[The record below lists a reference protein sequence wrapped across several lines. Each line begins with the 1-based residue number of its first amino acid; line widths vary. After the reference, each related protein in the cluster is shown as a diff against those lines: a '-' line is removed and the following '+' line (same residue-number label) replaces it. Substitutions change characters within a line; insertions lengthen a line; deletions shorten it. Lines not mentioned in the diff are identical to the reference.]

1 MGEAFARVAVVSYGG
16 VRIQWIYWHGRV
28 SLQTVHGHGGLSMSQ
43 PNDISNPFDPFSF
56 WRTTQNASLEAW
68 SKAMIELVNTE
79 AYAEATGRILDNY
92 LAASVPMRKAVE
104 QAMAQVLGQ
113 VNMPTRAEVLSLAE
127 RMTNIEMRLD
137 DLDARFDE
145 MQRMLT
151 QIVTNTAPGQAAPVA
166 IEKKSPP
173 KSARA
178 SAATAT
184 NNSRPRRTRAA
195 SASGRSA
202 TATRTKE

>member
-1 MGEAFARVAVVSYGG
+1 
-16 VRIQWIYWHGRV
+16 
-28 SLQTVHGHGGLSMSQ
+28 MSQ
-43 PNDISNPFDPFSF
+43 PNDIPNPFDPFSF
-56 WRTTQNASLEAW
+56 WRTTQNASLETW

-79 AYAEATGRILDNY
+79 AYAEATGRILDSY
-92 LAASVPMRKAVE
+92 LSVSVPMRKVVE

-113 VNMPTRAEVLSLAE
+113 VNMPTRGEVLSLAE

-145 MQRMLT
+145 MQRLLT
-151 QIVTNTAPGQAAPVA
+151 QIVTNTAKSQVTPVA
-166 IEKKSPP
+166 AEVKSQP
-173 KSARA
+173 KSATA
-178 SAATAT
+178 SATAT
-184 NNSRPRRTRAA
+184 NTSRPRRTRAA

>member
-1 MGEAFARVAVVSYGG
+1 
-16 VRIQWIYWHGRV
+16 
-28 SLQTVHGHGGLSMSQ
+28 MSQ
-43 PNDISNPFDPFSF
+43 PNDIPNPFDPFSF

-79 AYAEATGRILDNY
+79 AYAEATGRILDSY
-92 LAASVPMRKAVE
+92 LSASVPMRKAVE

-113 VNMPTRAEVLSLAE
+113 VNMPTRAEVLSIAE

-137 DLDARFDE
+137 DLDARFDV

-151 QIVTNTAPGQAAPVA
+151 QIVTNTAQNQAALAANAPKISSKPA
-166 IEKKSPP
+166 I
-173 KSARA
+173 AA
-178 SAATAT
+178 SAAT

-195 SASGRSA
+195 SASGRSTTA
-202 TATRTKE
+202 TRATRTKE

>member
-1 MGEAFARVAVVSYGG
+1 
-16 VRIQWIYWHGRV
+16 
-28 SLQTVHGHGGLSMSQ
+28 MSQ
-43 PNDISNPFDPFSF
+43 PNDIPNPFDPFSF
-56 WRTTQNASLEAW
+56 WRTTQSASLEAW

-113 VNMPTRAEVLSLAE
+113 VNMPSRAEVLSLAE

-145 MQRMLT
+145 MQWMLR
-151 QIVTNTAPGQAAPVA
+151 QIVTNTVRDQTDPVA
-166 IEKKSPP
+166 IATKTSRK
-173 KSARA
+173 
-178 SAATAT
+178 AATAPAT
-184 NNSRPRRTRAA
+184 SANHSSPRRTRAA

-202 TATRTKE
+202 TATPTKE

>member
-1 MGEAFARVAVVSYGG
+1 
-16 VRIQWIYWHGRV
+16 
-28 SLQTVHGHGGLSMSQ
+28 MSQ
-43 PNDISNPFDPFSF
+43 PNDIPNPFDPFSF
-56 WRTTQNASLEAW
+56 WRTTQNASLESW

-79 AYAEATGRILDNY
+79 AYAEATGRILDSY
-92 LAASVPMRKAVE
+92 LAVSGPMRKVVE

-145 MQRMLT
+145 VQRMLT
-151 QIVTNTAPGQAAPVA
+151 QIVANTAQNQADSVAVAP
-166 IEKKSPP
+166 KTSSKSSGAP
-173 KSARA
+173 
-178 SAATAT
+178 ATAT
-184 NNSRPRRTRAA
+184 NNNNRPRRTRAA
-195 SASGRSA
+195 SASSRSA

>member
-1 MGEAFARVAVVSYGG
+1 
-16 VRIQWIYWHGRV
+16 
-28 SLQTVHGHGGLSMSQ
+28 MSQ
-43 PNDISNPFDPFSF
+43 PNDIPNPFDPFSF

-79 AYAEATGRILDNY
+79 AYAEATGRILDSY
-92 LAASVPMRKAVE
+92 LTASVPMRKAVE

-145 MQRMLT
+145 MQRMLK
-151 QIVTNTAPGQAAPVA
+151 QIVTNTAQIQAIPAAIAPKTTSKPA
-166 IEKKSPP
+166 ASP
-173 KSARA
+173 
-178 SAATAT
+178 ATALSS
-184 NNSRPRRTRAA
+184 SRPRRTRAA
-195 SASGRSA
+195 SASGRSS
-202 TATRTKE
+202 TTTRTKE

>member
-1 MGEAFARVAVVSYGG
+1 
-16 VRIQWIYWHGRV
+16 
-28 SLQTVHGHGGLSMSQ
+28 MSQ
-43 PNDISNPFDPFSF
+43 PNDIPNPFDPFSF

-79 AYAEATGRILDNY
+79 AYAEATGRILDSY
-92 LAASVPMRKAVE
+92 LSASVPMRKVVE

-145 MQRMLT
+145 MQHMLA
-151 QIVTNTAPGQAAPVA
+151 QIVTNTAKNQAAPVA
-166 IEKKSPP
+166 AAAKSLP
-173 KSARA
+173 KSAA
-178 SAATAT
+178 APATAT
-184 NNSRPRRTRAA
+184 NSSRPRRTRAA

-202 TATRTKE
+202 TATTATRTKE

>member
-1 MGEAFARVAVVSYGG
+1 
-16 VRIQWIYWHGRV
+16 
-28 SLQTVHGHGGLSMSQ
+28 MSQ
-43 PNDISNPFDPFSF
+43 PNDIPNPFDPFSF

-79 AYAEATGRILDNY
+79 AYAEATGRILDSY
-92 LAASVPMRKAVE
+92 LAASVPMRKVVE

-145 MQRMLT
+145 AQQLLT
-151 QIVTNTAPGQAAPVA
+151 QIVTNTSREQTAPVVV
-166 IEKKSPP
+166 ETTNLP
-173 KSARA
+173 KSATA
-178 SAATAT
+178 PAAAT

-195 SASGRSA
+195 SASGRSTTA
-202 TATRTKE
+202 TRATRTKE

>member
-1 MGEAFARVAVVSYGG
+1 
-16 VRIQWIYWHGRV
+16 
-28 SLQTVHGHGGLSMSQ
+28 MSQ
-43 PNDISNPFDPFSF
+43 PNDIPNPFDPFSF

-68 SKAMIELVNTE
+68 SRAMIELVNTE
-79 AYAEATGRILDNY
+79 AYAEATGRILDSY

-104 QAMAQVLGQ
+104 QAMAQVLAQ

-145 MQRMLT
+145 MLRMVT
-151 QIVTNTAPGQAAPVA
+151 RIATNTAQDEAVPAAVA
-166 IEKKSPP
+166 TKSAP
-173 KSARA
+173 KSAG
-178 SAATAT
+178 AAAVAA
-184 NNSRPRRTRAA
+184 NSSRPRRTRAA
-195 SASGRSA
+195 SAPGRSA

>member
-1 MGEAFARVAVVSYGG
+1 MN
-16 VRIQWIYWHGRV
+16 
-28 SLQTVHGHGGLSMSQ
+28 Q
-43 PNDISNPFDPFSF
+43 PNDIPNPFDPFSF

-79 AYAEATGRILDNY
+79 AYAEATGRILDSY
-92 LAASVPMRKAVE
+92 LSASVPMRKVVE

-145 MQRMLT
+145 IQRTLT
-151 QIVTNTAPGQAAPVA
+151 QIASNTAHDQTASGAVVTKNMTKPASVA
-166 IEKKSPP
+166 
-173 KSARA
+173 A
-178 SAATAT
+178 SAA
-184 NNSRPRRTRAA
+184 NSSRPRRTRAA

-202 TATRTKE
+202 AASRTKE

>member
-1 MGEAFARVAVVSYGG
+1 
-16 VRIQWIYWHGRV
+16 
-28 SLQTVHGHGGLSMSQ
+28 MSQ
-43 PNDISNPFDPFSF
+43 PNDVPNPFDPFSF

-79 AYAEATGRILDNY
+79 AYAEATGRILDSY

-113 VNMPTRAEVLSLAE
+113 VNMPTRFEVLSLAE

-145 MQRMLT
+145 MQRLLT
-151 QIVTNTAPGQAAPVA
+151 QIAANTARDQAPVA
-166 IEKKSPP
+166 VVTKSPP
-173 KSARA
+173 KSTTTSA
-178 SAATAT
+178 SAA
-184 NNSRPRRTRAA
+184 NSSRPRRTRAA

>member
-1 MGEAFARVAVVSYGG
+1 
-16 VRIQWIYWHGRV
+16 
-28 SLQTVHGHGGLSMSQ
+28 MSQ
-43 PNDISNPFDPFSF
+43 PNDIPNPFDPFSF

-79 AYAEATGRILDNY
+79 AYAEATGRILDSY
-92 LAASVPMRKAVE
+92 LAVSGPMRKVVE

-145 MQRMLT
+145 VQRMLT
-151 QIVTNTAPGQAAPVA
+151 QIVTNTARNQADSAA
-166 IEKKSPP
+166 IATKTSP
-173 KSARA
+173 KTATA
-178 SAATAT
+178 SAAAT
-184 NNSRPRRTRAA
+184 NSSRPRRTRAV
-195 SASGRSA
+195 SSSGRSA

>member
-1 MGEAFARVAVVSYGG
+1 
-16 VRIQWIYWHGRV
+16 
-28 SLQTVHGHGGLSMSQ
+28 MSQ

-145 MQRMLT
+145 MKRTLT
-151 QIVTNTAPGQAAPVA
+151 QIVSNTTQDQAAPVA
-166 IEKKSPP
+166 IGTKSTP
-173 KSARA
+173 KSASVST
-178 SAATAT
+178 SAA
-184 NNSRPRRTRAA
+184 NSSRPLRARAA

>member
-1 MGEAFARVAVVSYGG
+1 
-16 VRIQWIYWHGRV
+16 
-28 SLQTVHGHGGLSMSQ
+28 MSQ
-43 PNDISNPFDPFSF
+43 PNDIPNPFDPLSF

-79 AYAEATGRILDNY
+79 AYAEATGRILDSY
-92 LAASVPMRKAVE
+92 LSASVPMRKAVE

-145 MQRMLT
+145 MQRMLRK
-151 QIVTNTAPGQAAPVA
+151 IVTNTAPDQTASVVV
-166 IEKKSPP
+166 ETKSSP
-173 KSARA
+173 KSA
-178 SAATAT
+178 AAPALAT
-184 NNSRPRRTRAA
+184 NSSRPRRTRAA

-202 TATRTKE
+202 TSTRTKE

>member
-1 MGEAFARVAVVSYGG
+1 
-16 VRIQWIYWHGRV
+16 
-28 SLQTVHGHGGLSMSQ
+28 MSQ
-43 PNDISNPFDPFSF
+43 PNDIPNPFDPFSF

-79 AYAEATGRILDNY
+79 AYAEATGRILDSY
-92 LAASVPMRKAVE
+92 LAASVPMRKVVE

-145 MQRMLT
+145 MQRMLK
-151 QIVTNTAPGQAAPVA
+151 QIVTNTEQNQAASAV
-166 IEKKSPP
+166 IVTKTSP
-173 KSARA
+173 KSAA
-178 SAATAT
+178 APATAT
-184 NNSRPRRTRAA
+184 NSSRPRRTRAA

-202 TATRTKE
+202 TATTATRTKE

>member
-1 MGEAFARVAVVSYGG
+1 V
-16 VRIQWIYWHGRV
+16 
-28 SLQTVHGHGGLSMSQ
+28 SQ
-43 PNDISNPFDPFSF
+43 PNDIPNPFDPFSF
-56 WRTTQNASLEAW
+56 WRTTQNTSLEAW

-79 AYAEATGRILDNY
+79 AYAEATGRILDSY
-92 LAASVPMRKAVE
+92 LSASVPMRKVVE

-137 DLDARFDE
+137 DLDARFDV
-145 MQRMLT
+145 MQQLLT
-151 QIVTNTAPGQAAPVA
+151 QIVTNTSQNQSAPVA
-166 IEKKSPP
+166 AEAKTPASPAIAP
-173 KSARA
+173 TA
-178 SAATAT
+178 AT

-202 TATRTKE
+202 TATRATRTKE

>member
-1 MGEAFARVAVVSYGG
+1 
-16 VRIQWIYWHGRV
+16 
-28 SLQTVHGHGGLSMSQ
+28 MSQ
-43 PNDISNPFDPFSF
+43 PNDIPNPFDPFSF

-92 LAASVPMRKAVE
+92 LAASVPMRKVVE

-113 VNMPTRAEVLSLAE
+113 VNMPSRAEVLSLAE

-137 DLDARFDE
+137 DLDVRFDE

-151 QIVTNTAPGQAAPVA
+151 QIVANASQNQAASAAGATKTASKSATAP
-166 IEKKSPP
+166 
-173 KSARA
+173 
-178 SAATAT
+178 ATAT

-202 TATRTKE
+202 TAT